1 MVRDLRELA
10 KRLSA
15 LPKSSDKNKHL
26 IDGALSGAYAAQ
38 TELKSVVSFV
48 AAFIFGDVYVMKPP
62 KIEHLRFVPFVTPL
76 VLVKEFYIA
85 FLYQQ
90 I

>member
-38 TELKSVVSFV
+38 TELQTVVSVVAVHVHGVFV
-48 AAFIFGDVYVMKPP
+48 MRAP
-62 KIEHLRFVPFVTPL
+62 KQNHLRFVPFLTPGL
-76 VLVKEFYIA
+76 G
-85 FLYQQ
+85 
-90 I
+90 